1 MLITCFSTVGTE
13 TVYFHKPLV
22 ILDHLKQDI
31 MGYAAE
37 GVAFHATDSLSLTNI
52 LSGIFNGTL
61 KIDWEKY
68 DSFIQKYAYRI
79 DGKVAE
85 RCIEAITS
93 FE

>member
-1 MLITCFSTVGTE
+1 VLITCFSTVGTE
-13 TVYFHKPLV
+13 TVYFNKPLV

-37 GVAFHATDSLSLTNI
+37 GVAFHATDAVSLTKI
-52 LSGIFNGTL
+52 LSGITNETL
-61 KIDWEKY
+61 KIDREKY
-68 DSFIQKYAYRI
+68 DSFIQNYAYRI

-85 RCIEAITS
+85 RCIQAITS